1 MNSFLEKLKK
11 GMGIEDSKEEE
22 KVITEKEEEK
32 KESEDEK
39 EKEAKEEKKTERVI
53 KKKKILAKPQEEKEV
68 EKEKK
73 EAPTKKED
81 WLETEGQ
88 LMIDFYQTEN
98 ELVLVSPIAGVKAED
113 LEIEVEA
120 DTLTI
125 RGERKNPSPE
135 ETDFFAKE
143 CYWGAFSRQVILPV
157 EIDPNQIEA
166 TFKSGI
172 LTIKLPKLFKEKKRK
187 IVPKE

>member
-11 GMGIEDSKEEE
+11 GMGIEENEEEEKIITEKKEEE
-22 KVITEKEEEK
+22 K
-32 KESEDEK
+32 ESENEK
-39 EKEAKEEKKTERVI
+39 EKETKEEKRAEKVI
-53 KKKKILAKPQEEKEV
+53 KKKKILAKPQEEKEA

-81 WLETEGQ
+81 WLEAEGQ

-98 ELVLVSPIAGVKAED
+98 ELILVSPIAGVTAED
-113 LEIEVEA
+113 LEIEVEG

-125 RGERKNPSPE
+125 RGERKNPLPE
-135 ETDFFAKE
+135 GADFFVQE
-143 CYWGAFSRQVILPV
+143 CYWGKFSRQVILPV

-166 TFKSGI
+166 TFKSGV
-172 LTIKLPKLFKEKKRK
+172 LTIKLPKLLKEKKRK
-187 IVPKE
+187 IIPK